1 MKRGFSLIELIIVIT
16 IFGILSRIV
25 FVSISEMQNKQSLDK
40 EMDFIR
46 SLVQKTRLESLNS
59 KNGNIHALVFA
70 SSSIQKIE
78 SGTTT
83 ATTYSLSN
91 DIVLFQNNLKS
102 VTNGSATT
110 TLSFARI
117 SGYTNAT
124 GTLVFILQKGSTSM
138 ATETISING
147 LGTVE

>member
-46 SLVQKTRLESLNS
+46 SLIQKTRLESLNA
-59 KNGNIHALVFA
+59 KNGSVHALVFA

-124 GTLVFILQKGSTSM
+124 GTLVFNLQKGSTSM